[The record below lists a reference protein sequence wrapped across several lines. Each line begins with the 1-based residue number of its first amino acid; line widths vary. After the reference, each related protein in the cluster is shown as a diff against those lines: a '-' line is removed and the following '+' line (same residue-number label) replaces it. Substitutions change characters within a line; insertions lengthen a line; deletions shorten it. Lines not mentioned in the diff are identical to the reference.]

1 MAIYSV
7 SKPPFLVTDDRSKID
22 FEVVYGFLSQ
32 TYWAPNIPRET
43 MQRAMDGSL
52 CFALLKDGR
61 QIGFAR
67 AITDRATF
75 AYLADVFVLEA
86 EQGQGAGTFFMG
98 AVFAHPDLQG
108 LRRFMLATRDAH
120 NLYRKFGFAEPKR
133 PEMLME
139 IVKSPTDLYAQK
151 IDQK

>member
-1 MAIYSV
+1 MTIYSV
-7 SKPPFLVTDDRSKID
+7 SNPPLEVTDDRSRID
-22 FEVVYGFLSQ
+22 FDVVYGFLSK

-43 MQRAMDGSL
+43 MQRAIDGSM
-52 CFALLKDGR
+52 CFTLLRDDR

-67 AITDRATF
+67 VITDRATF
-75 AYLADVFVLEA
+75 AYLADVFVLDA

-120 NLYRKFGFAEPKR
+120 NLYRKFGFAAPAK

-139 IVKSPTDLYAQK
+139 IVKSPTDLYA
-151 IDQK
+151 